1 MRSFSLQSLA
11 GFVASA
17 ICVGPLAGQSIGTS
31 GPVLTVPGSSTVILA
46 GISYQ
51 ANDQNGLVF
60 RTGPATLSLDGS
72 TLSFAL
78 TGPGAAGA
86 SVIATIAAVPD
97 GYVLNWTIAT
107 ASPANWNIYT
117 SGFTLSLPQTPTAA
131 RLAKAVKWTAPTGAQ
146 SWENPGDTPYPDT
159 EFQVRQMDLL
169 GSTVAWLSSYYDPNW
184 FSGQNL
190 ASTPFSV
197 FTPSFS
203 SPGVASVQMGLFA
216 VGATRQ
222 NPVQRAAEAA
232 GRPLGLTLTTPN
244 AGNLFEPGDQVPLS
258 ATVYNVTGQSL
269 QATQSIQVWDYSGT
283 EITQLT
289 PTTTFGA
296 GATQSFAIPFTV
308 NSRGVVF
315 VAGALTSTAGTVLC
329 RATIGVLPVRPASPP
344 IPNSVFGISSAPALP
359 SIYPDQFSMPT
370 MLSMMQRIGI
380 RRARSNWFDLIDN
393 SL

>member
-222 NPVQRAAEAA
+222 NPVQLAAEAA

-269 QATQSIQVWDYSGT
+269 QATLSIQVWDYSGT

-296 GATQSFAIPFTV
+296 GATQSFALHRQLARRRVCGRRLDQHRGDSPLPRHYRSA
-308 NSRGVVF
+308 SRAAGQPADSQF
-315 VAGALTSTAGTVLC
+315 GLRHLIGAGATIHISRPVQHAHDAFHDAAHRNSAGPQQL
-329 RATIGVLPVRPASPP
+329 VRPH
-344 IPNSVFGISSAPALP
+344 
-359 SIYPDQFSMPT
+359 
-370 MLSMMQRIGI
+370 
-380 RRARSNWFDLIDN
+380 
-393 SL
+393 